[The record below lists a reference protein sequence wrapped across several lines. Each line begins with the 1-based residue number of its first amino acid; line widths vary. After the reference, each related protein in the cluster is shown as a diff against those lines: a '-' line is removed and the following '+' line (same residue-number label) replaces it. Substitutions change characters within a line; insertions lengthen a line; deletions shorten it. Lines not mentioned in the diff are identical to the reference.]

1 MTVNYSAA
9 GEFSDTAIIQEFVVG
24 AADLTKGRVCTI
36 TPLAG
41 QLSTLAICANADASG
56 NGPYAV
62 TIESGSIGGKIRAV
76 VYGEV
81 GVDASGNCYLGALV
95 YGRGGAAVTRTL
107 SAYDPETAAPALGRV
122 TVGAADNGVA
132 TVFVGIGG
140 I

>member
-9 GEFSDTAIIQEFVVG
+9 GEFSDTAIVQEFTTSADVAKG
-24 AADLTKGRVCTI
+24 AVCTI
-36 TPLAG
+36 TPAAA
-41 QLSTLAICANADASG
+41 STVATCADADASG

-62 TIESGSIGGKIRAV
+62 AIEAAASGAKVRCV

-81 GVDASGNCYLGALV
+81 GVDASGNCYQGALV
-95 YGRGGAAVTRTL
+95 YGRGGGAVTRAFT
-107 SAYDPETAAPALGRV
+107 SKAHYQGAPALGRV